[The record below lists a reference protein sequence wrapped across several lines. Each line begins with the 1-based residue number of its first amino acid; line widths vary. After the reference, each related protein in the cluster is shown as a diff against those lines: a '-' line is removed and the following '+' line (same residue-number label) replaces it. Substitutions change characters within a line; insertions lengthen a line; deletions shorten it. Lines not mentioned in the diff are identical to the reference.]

1 MSKFR
6 RLTLL
11 YLPISTSLSVSS
23 RVLGLFVTHK
33 IYVKMMILIIE
44 SSIGS
49 SFSEALLTIWR
60 LRTKKENKLYAMNLF
75 SISYSH
81 FQNIGLLTY

>member
-33 IYVKMMILIIE
+33 IYVKMILIIE